1 MLPMRGILDEK
12 ETTMVLPLNLFSLNI
27 FRLRLLMIP
36 IEFFLN
42 MI

>member
-12 ETTMVLPLNLFSLNI
+12 ETTMVLPLNLISLNI
-27 FRLRLLMIP
+27 FRLRLLMIR
-36 IEFFLN
+36 IELFLN

>member
-12 ETTMVLPLNLFSLNI
+12 ETTMVLPLNLISLNI

-36 IEFFLN
+36 IELFLN

>member
-12 ETTMVLPLNLFSLNI
+12 ETTMVLPLNLIILNI

-36 IEFFLN
+36 IELFLN